1 MTGAPGGPSTP
12 DTLLRPAL
20 QLALDVA
27 RVAAAASPAVEV
39 PRALRPFLQFARMP
53 DHALTAVRRALDE
66 DDHFRARVEVLADEE
81 ELGRAGWLFVTRPPG
96 WREELQGLAEEA
108 LAVAEAERQE
118 REERSAR
125 RRLAAAEEAR
135 QRAEDGLARA
145 QAEAAKAAA
154 DLAAERRERRAA
166 QEEASRLGRRVM
178 SLEGE
183 RDSARRRAEE
193 AGAEQERLAGE
204 IERLAADVAVLQA
217 RLAAQASEV
226 EGGPAPGSAMTGS
239 ASAPSAAGPAA
250 LSNAPAA
257 GPAPPE
263 RNLPAADMA
272 AVARA
277 VAAASVAADALA
289 RALAEASGALAGPPS
304 VNRPEEPSAA
314 DRLDERP
321 PAPSPALADR
331 EGRGATPAAP
341 ARRRPAA
348 LPPAVFDD
356 TAEAAA
362 HLVRVRDVLVLV
374 DGYNVAKFL
383 WPDVTALE
391 LRGRLVDALSE
402 LEARTGAGIHVVF
415 DGADLGGHNARPTG
429 RSGVRVSFSP
439 PGVEADDVILSLVD
453 EVPVQRP
460 VVVASSDRRV
470 QDGSRQRGAA
480 VVSSAQFAA
489 VLGRA

>member
-1 MTGAPGGPSTP
+1 MTVGPAGPSAP
-12 DTLLRPAL
+12 DAVLRPAL

-27 RVAAAASPAVEV
+27 RIASAASPAVDV
-39 PRALRPFLQFARMP
+39 PRGLRPFLHFARMP

-66 DDHFRARVEVLADEE
+66 DDDFRARVEVLADEE

-96 WREELQGLAEEA
+96 WREELQRLTEEA

-145 QAEAAKAAA
+145 RAEAAKAAA
-154 DLAAERRERRAA
+154 DLATERRERRAA
-166 QEEASRLGRRVM
+166 QEEASRLGRRVT

-193 AGAEQERLAGE
+193 ADAERERLAGE
-204 IERLAADVAVLQA
+204 IERLTAD
-217 RLAAQASEV
+217 
-226 EGGPAPGSAMTGS
+226 GPSGSS
-239 ASAPSAAGPAA
+239 ASSTAGPAA
-250 LSNAPAA
+250 PSTAGPAAPSSSPAA

-263 RNLPAADMA
+263 RNVPVADVA

-277 VAAASVAADALA
+277 VAAASVAAEALA
-289 RALAEASGALAGPPS
+289 RALAEASGALAGQPS
-304 VNRPEEPSAA
+304 VIGGEDASAA
-314 DRLDERP
+314 DRVAEMPLAPP
-321 PAPSPALADR
+321 PAAAHR
-331 EGRGATPAAP
+331 EGRGAGAL
-341 ARRRPAA
+341 RRRPAA

-356 TAEAAA
+356 TVEAAA

-391 LRGRLVDALSE
+391 LRERLVDALSE

-415 DGADLGGHNARPTG
+415 DGADVGGHHARPTG
-429 RSGVRVSFSP
+429 RGGVRVSFSP
-439 PGVEADDVILSLVD
+439 AGVEADDVILSLVD

-480 VVSSAQFAA
+480 VVSSAQLAA